1 MEWDTTYGGDEDD
14 YGYSVQQTSDGGF
27 IIAGWTYSYGA
38 GGADVYLIKAD
49 SAGNMEWDTTYG
61 GIYTDIGPSV
71 QQTSDGGFIIAGY
84 TNSYGAG
91 GKDVYLI
98 KADSTGNMEWDTT
111 YGGTVNDFGL
121 PVQQTSDGG
130 FIVAGWTESY
140 GAGEADVYLIKTE
153 QESGIEEEV
162 YTPEIFHVSYSE
174 PNPFTDRMMVKYE
187 LPKSCN
193 VHINVYNMLGQ
204 AVRELLN
211 ERKDKG
217 VHTVTWDGSDNSG
230 IKLSSGIYFLKVE
243 AEENKASRKLIL
255 IR

>member
-1 MEWDTTYGGDEDD
+1 MYKGFKVLSILGLAIFFIGVHLFAQAPDTLWTKTYGGS
-14 YGYSVQQTSDGGF
+14 GYDRGRSVQQTSDGGF

-38 GGADVYLIKAD
+38 GGADVYLIK
-49 SAGNMEWDTTYG
+49 
-61 GIYTDIGPSV
+61 
-71 QQTSDGGFIIAGY
+71 
-84 TNSYGAG
+84 
-91 GKDVYLI
+91 
-98 KADSTGNMEWDTT
+98 
-111 YGGTVNDFGL
+111 
-121 PVQQTSDGG
+121 
-130 FIVAGWTESY
+130 
-140 GAGEADVYLIKTE
+140 TE
-153 QESGIEEEV
+153 QESGIEEDD
-162 YTPEIFHVSYSE
+162 TPSLFYISQSE

-217 VHTVTWDGSDNSG
+217 VHKVTWDGRDNSG

-243 AEENKASRKLIL
+243 AEENKAKRKLIL